1 DKPVISGAEDITI
14 EFGSEFDK
22 YAGVTA
28 TDTEDKDITSKIV
41 VTGEVD
47 VNVAGV
53 YELKYSVTDLDGNTT
68 TVIRKVTVKAKP
80 EEKPEVPE
88 EKPEVPEEKP
98 EVPEEKPEVPEE
110 KPEVPEEKP
119 EVPEEKPEVP
129 GETPGTPN
137 EKPQVVIP
145 EGTIGNNNLSD
156 KLPQTGGGYSVI
168 GALMGMVMTIGGA
181 FIYGGKK
188 K

>member
-1 DKPVISGAEDITI
+1 VSNDKPVISGAEDTTI

-68 TVIRKVTVKAKP
+68 TVIRKVTVKAKS
-80 EEKPEVPE
+80 
-88 EKPEVPEEKP
+88 
-98 EVPEEKPEVPEE
+98 EEKPEVPEE

-145 EGTIGNNNLSD
+145 EGTTGNNNISD

-181 FIYGGKK
+181 FIYIGKK

>member
-1 DKPVISGAEDITI
+1 M
-14 EFGSEFDK
+14 
-22 YAGVTA
+22 
-28 TDTEDKDITSKIV
+28 
-41 VTGEVD
+41 
-47 VNVAGV
+47 
-53 YELKYSVTDLDGNTT
+53 
-68 TVIRKVTVKAKP
+68 
-80 EEKPEVPE
+80 
-88 EKPEVPEEKP
+88 
-98 EVPEEKPEVPEE
+98 PEEKPEVPEE

-145 EGTIGNNNLSD
+145 EGTTGNNNLSD